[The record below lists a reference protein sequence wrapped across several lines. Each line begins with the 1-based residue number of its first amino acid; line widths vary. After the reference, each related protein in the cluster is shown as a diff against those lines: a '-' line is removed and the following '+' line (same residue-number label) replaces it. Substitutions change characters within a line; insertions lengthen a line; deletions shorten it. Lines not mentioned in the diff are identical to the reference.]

1 MIPLTRLK
9 GGHAAPRLSNL
20 TNTMVT
26 PDTGVVTGAAHQASA
41 QITFE
46 QLLVEAE
53 QKALEQELSR
63 LETALGTIRNQSS
76 ALESALSGPS

>member
-9 GGHAAPRLSNL
+9 GGHAAPGLSNL
-20 TNTMVT
+20 TKTMVT
-26 PDTGVVTGAAHQASA
+26 PDNGVVTGAAQ

>member
-26 PDTGVVTGAAHQASA
+26 PDNGVVTGAAHQASA

-46 QLLVEAE
+46 QLLVEA
-53 QKALEQELSR
+53 
-63 LETALGTIRNQSS
+63 
-76 ALESALSGPS
+76 